1 MEDPNP
7 APLQMNTTNTT
18 KLTKAPARIL
28 GRFHAA
34 QVVRSAT
41 AAVLMVVGV
50 LAPFTL
56 VHGFAAP
63 PPDRIGRAAL
73 AEVANLYEE
82 DEVTDTGLASE
93 QRLYEKPRRSRELA
107 RDLLTKAAAAERS
120 VTQYMKSLENGDQKL
135 QGLDYRLKEEG
146 SLARKIESDAK
157 EQGIALESAA
167 ENIHDVL
174 RYTLTIDA
182 DRYQEAVPRVLS
194 QLTSAGYTVAKF
206 NNAWG
211 GKYYQGVNVQLE
223 SPDGVPVELQ
233 LHTPQSFA
241 IKQASHAV
249 YEIRRDPASTPAEIA
264 KAKRLSLAYNAQ
276 VRTPEG
282 AEALVWPA
290 A

>member
-7 APLQMNTTNTT
+7 ETQANNT
-18 KLTKAPARIL
+18 KSSRVLAH
-28 GRFHAA
+28 FHASHFI
-34 QVVRSAT
+34 RSAT
-41 AAVLMVVGV
+41 ATVLMVVGV
-50 LAPFTL
+50 FAPFTL
-56 VHGFAAP
+56 VHGFAQP
-63 PPDRIGRAAL
+63 HPDRISRATI
-73 AEVANLYEE
+73 AEVANLTHEDAALKNGLSAKLRLE
-82 DEVTDTGLASE
+82 DEEEPQQPSRVLAKK
-93 QRLYEKPRRSRELA
+93 LLA
-107 RDLLTKAAAAERS
+107 RAAAVES
-120 VTQYMKSLENGDQKL
+120 GVTQDMKRLENDDMQL
-135 QGLDYRLKEEG
+135 QGLDYRFKGEE
-146 SLARKIESDAK
+146 SLVRQIESDAVA
-157 EQGIALESAA
+157 QDIALEAAA

-182 DRYQEAVPRVLS
+182 DRYQEAVPNVLG
-194 QLTSAGYTVAKF
+194 QLTSSGYTVEKF

-241 IKQASHAV
+241 VKQASHGV
-249 YEIRRDPASTPAEIA
+249 YEIRRDPASTPEQVA

-282 AEALVWPA
+282 AEALDWPA